1 MKYFSNCKNDEC
13 SSALLVIAE
22 FFFAIPSHNANIER
36 VFSLMQSQWTK
47 ERKKLHAES
56 VKGIIFVQHNFKHLS
71 CSDFYTY
78 LCSQPKLLK
87 ATRSSDK
94 YTWSQ
99 PLAQSS
105 SSLTVTDG
113 CSVLMCLQYCYVTT
127 SNGVVNYQDIFSVM
141 FCAHCEYS
149 KTCKPICVICI

>member
-1 MKYFSNCKNDEC
+1 MHVDDSKCFDQLCNLKKFVEANCKDDDFNELAHERWVKYFSNCKNDEC
-13 SSALLVIAE
+13 SSELLVIAE

-47 ERKKLHAES
+47 ERNKLHVES
-56 VKGIIFVQHNFKHLS
+56 VKGILFVQHNFKHLS
-71 CSDFYTY
+71 CSDFYKY

-105 SSLTVTDG
+105 SSLTVPE
-113 CSVLMCLQYCYVTT
+113 S
-127 SNGVVNYQDIFSVM
+127 QDE
-141 FCAHCEYS
+141 AGD
-149 KTCKPICVICI
+149 